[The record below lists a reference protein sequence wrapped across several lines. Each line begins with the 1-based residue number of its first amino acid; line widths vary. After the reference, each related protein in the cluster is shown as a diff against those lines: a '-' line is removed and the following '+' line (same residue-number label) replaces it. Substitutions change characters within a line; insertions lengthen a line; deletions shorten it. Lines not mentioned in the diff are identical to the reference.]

1 MVERSAGLMV
11 HLMAE
16 MLVALMF
23 GWWVSMR
30 VDSLVA
36 SMVS

>member
-11 HLMAE
+11 RLMAE
-16 MLVALMF
+16 MLVDLMG
-23 GWWVSMR
+23 GWWVLMR

>member
-1 MVERSAGLMV
+1 MVVMSAGLMV

-16 MLVALMF
+16 MLVGLMG
-23 GWWVSMR
+23 GWWVVMR